1 MAMLHLLQVCQTPF
15 LIIVAKQLGMFSKMS
30 TGRNGL
36 ISCAFG
42 AILHGYANQEIDT
55 AVDEQRKLGMVFNQ
69 PAEVMVDLAEALVEK
84 IDFADW
90 AVFAKNGS
98 DLTTWAIR
106 VAREKTQRKFIVKAS
121 GAYHGVDAWCDPG
134 LGGRIA
140 SDRKEILEFSW
151 NDLDD

>member
-36 ISCAFG
+36 ISCAVLVRYFM
-42 AILHGYANQEIDT
+42 AHANQEIDA

-84 IDFADW
+84 DRFRGLGCLRKKWIGLDYL
-90 AVFAKNGS
+90 GYQS
-98 DLTTWAIR
+98 G
-106 VAREKTQRKFIVKAS
+106 QRKNPA
-121 GAYHGVDAWCDPG
+121 
-134 LGGRIA
+134 
-140 SDRKEILEFSW
+140 
-151 NDLDD
+151 